1 MKLQALQE
9 ARRLHK
15 SKTLTHEE
23 MMEFIGKE
31 AAKTYSG
38 YIFDLHKSDKYNQLP
53 VDEQVRKY
61 EDAMNKALEKHNKP
75 FRIEAATSDPDGG
88 SSRWHIIY

>member
-38 YIFDLHKSDKYNQLP
+38 YIFDLH
-53 VDEQVRKY
+53 
-61 EDAMNKALEKHNKP
+61 
-75 FRIEAATSDPDGG
+75 ATC
-88 SSRWHIIY
+88 